1 MPGFT
6 CRTCGQYHD
15 DLPLHYGADA
25 PEAWYGIDPTQ
36 RSQRAL
42 LSSDQCIIDD
52 QYFFM
57 RGNIELPI
65 IGSDQIFSWS
75 VWVSL
80 SEQNFDRAAQ
90 LWEQDGRE
98 DEPPYFGWL
107 QTRIS
112 GYPDTIN
119 LKTHMYTRVVG
130 ERPRI
135 VVEPTDHPL
144 AVEQQEGITW
154 ERIQTIAEML
164 LHESDE

>member
-6 CRTCGQYHD
+6 CRTCSQYHEE
-15 DLPLHYGADA
+15 LPLHYGVDA
-25 PEAWYGIDPTQ
+25 PDAWYDIDPTQ

-42 LSSDQCIIDD
+42 LSSDQCIIDE

-112 GYPDTIN
+112 CYPDTIN
-119 LKTHMYTRVVG
+119 LKTHMYTSVVG

-135 VVEPTDHPL
+135 VIEPTEHPL

-154 ERIQTIAEML
+154 ERIQTIAETL
-164 LHESDE
+164 LHESDK